1 MNISK
6 EMVEKFVPQR
16 QSNDYLDGA
25 NVLLNR
31 CLQNLRVFGQSAF
44 EFEINLVANIKHYR
58 SLGSIICSDFVEV
71 FLV

>member
-44 EFEINLVANIKHYR
+44 EFEINFVANINTL
-58 SLGSIICSDFVEV
+58 S
-71 FLV
+71 